1 MDGSNFYNNLTNY
14 VKKQDNDNANRVI
27 MVELGNLL
35 VKDKPNFIEVIRGA
49 NISVPDNA
57 TDIQL
62 VNAFVDNAP
71 SNRKLLLG
79 ASFLINHKNKMVG
92 FDGKEKVSDTGVKA
106 TYKVMYQYFEATN
119 FEDTSDIVND
129 DYYGATGEDYSYI
142 APLVAGAFKG
152 GLDLANKFIPNKNAS
167 SDALAKQQ
175 EARRQMTQTILA
187 QRQQQ
192 ADEKAKEKERKHKS
206 QKTLLIVGGAIL
218 GLAIIGGIIYAIKKG
233 KK

>member
-1 MDGSNFYNNLTNY
+1 MNGSNFYNNLTNY

-49 NISVPDNA
+49 NINVPDNA

-62 VNAFVDNAP
+62 INAFVDNAP

-79 ASFLINHKNKMVG
+79 ASFLINHKNKSVG
-92 FDGKEKVSDTGVKA
+92 FDGQGKVSDTGVKA
-106 TYKVMYQYFEATN
+106 TYKVMYQYFDASQY
-119 FEDTSDIVND
+119 EDTSDIVND
-129 DYYGATGEDYSYI
+129 DYYSATGDEYSE
-142 APLVAGAFKG
+142 AGWGTAVST
-152 GLDLANKFIPNKNAS
+152 GLDMVKGFVPNKNAS

-175 EARRQMTQTILA
+175 DARRQMTQTILA

-206 QKTLLIVGGAIL
+206 QKTLLIVGGVIV